1 MGLKKNKG
9 PHKDNNE
16 EKKFQCRCG
25 KKYTILKHFMN
36 HVKVCHVSGSDKPEL
51 PAGKG
56 KAGSR
61 ESPTWSSRT
70 GKGKSIDSK
79 LKEKTSLTKKKTDRS
94 HVTETKVK
102 SRKKKRKET
111 DTDFTCSICSSTFRN
126 GDDLHK
132 HFKRSRCAIGSF
144 PKLTQR
150 LKGQIVN
157 EETPV
162 RKVQY
167 RCGFCSLTFTDS
179 SYLELHVSSGCPSR
193 SENSEISYSDNRLSS
208 QLERIPDNDKL
219 SCGLGKTSY
228 DMELFHPMVNIECGL
243 CHVKFESQDDL
254 ISHFESKHECE
265 KDSDNDV
272 DKLGD
277 IDYICGKC
285 NLELDSIKEM
295 KSHLRLCFADINSVF
310 TCGQCQKEFGSHDDL
325 QSHISENHSASE
337 FVCGQCGNSFQST
350 KLLVQHIA
358 KDHTVPDSPLS
369 EGSPAKEHVS
379 GYDNDT
385 VTVPTSLLIRYLS
398 KIQCGGCFNTTQ
410 LNISGKCTF
419 CNQPINV
426 KLNKIMCL
434 CTQIL
439 FQSVDTLMSHLCS
452 CEDIHT
458 NTNRNN
464 LVLKASKKDDFQRIC
479 VDNHVVDNH
488 VICPEVVDNLH
499 IQNVN
504 ESMKE
509 EIDADNVDELK
520 EKEKE
525 ESFEA
530 VRETTEYS
538 PVNTKGGKEKVE
550 DKSLKPKEKLVF
562 IEDDTDSEL
571 SDTDSSGFEEIA
583 VDIPSPRNKRT
594 KSRSGRN
601 EDHSSSSDLDMH
613 ETELKHIENKLQERN
628 ALEKYNIWPCKVV
641 VERMTLLKLERYLGK
656 RKRTTSPEGSDGLQ
670 FKRARTERFDRK
682 TDERTANV
690 QGDAGFKEKLANAQ
704 ENVTKS
710 KAVAKKKSFHR
721 NDKRKVPYSQ
731 ERRKST
737 RSNLVDCFKNK
748 DSVHKKVSDKI
759 LKVSVDFDKAQN
771 NKKEEEQHKKLDKLL
786 KYSPLKNNINTSKKT
801 DKVDCT
807 SENIQSQAD
816 KNEEI
821 LTCEICTL
829 TFSSTPALEQ
839 HAETHLPAQMFQ
851 CGICEDT
858 FSSENRLKEHMDSH
872 VHNDEFVCGIC
883 QSKFTSP
890 DELELHIYKHFN
902 SPVSEQ
908 KETEPLVKLKVNADS
923 SDNVGAVDLKEENQ
937 GQQVLPKLLAYKP
950 KFIL

>member
-1 MGLKKNKG
+1 
-9 PHKDNNE
+9 
-16 EKKFQCRCG
+16 
-25 KKYTILKHFMN
+25 
-36 HVKVCHVSGSDKPEL
+36 
-51 PAGKG
+51 
-56 KAGSR
+56 
-61 ESPTWSSRT
+61 
-70 GKGKSIDSK
+70 
-79 LKEKTSLTKKKTDRS
+79 
-94 HVTETKVK
+94 
-102 SRKKKRKET
+102 
-111 DTDFTCSICSSTFRN
+111 
-126 GDDLHK
+126 
-132 HFKRSRCAIGSF
+132 
-144 PKLTQR
+144 
-150 LKGQIVN
+150 
-157 EETPV
+157 
-162 RKVQY
+162 
-167 RCGFCSLTFTDS
+167 
-179 SYLELHVSSGCPSR
+179 
-193 SENSEISYSDNRLSS
+193 
-208 QLERIPDNDKL
+208 
-219 SCGLGKTSY
+219 
-228 DMELFHPMVNIECGL
+228 MVNIECGL
-243 CHVKFESQDDL
+243 CRVKFESQDDL

-310 TCGQCQKEFGSHDDL
+310 TCGLCQKEFGSQVDL

-350 KLLVQHIA
+350 KHLVQHIA

-369 EGSPAKEHVS
+369 EGSPANEHVS
-379 GYDNDT
+379 GYDNDN
-385 VTVPTSLLIRYLS
+385 VTVPTSLLLRYLS

-419 CNQPINV
+419 CLQPINV

-439 FQSVDTLMSHLCS
+439 FQSVDTLMSHLRS
-452 CEDIHT
+452 CEDLHSV
-458 NTNRNN
+458 TNRNN

-509 EIDADNVDELK
+509 EIDADNVDEPK
-520 EKEKE
+520 EKETE
-525 ESFEA
+525 ESF
-530 VRETTEYS
+530 VMGGKPTEYS
-538 PVNTKGGKEKVE
+538 PVSTKEGKEKVE

-562 IEDDTDSEL
+562 IEDDSNSEL
-571 SDTDSSGFEEIA
+571 SDTDSSGFEEIV
-583 VDIPSPRNKRT
+583 VDIPSARNKRS
-594 KSRSGRN
+594 SRSGRN
-601 EDHSSSSDLDMH
+601 EDHSSSSDSDMH
-613 ETELKHIENKLQERN
+613 ETELKHIGNKLKDRK
-628 ALEKYNIWPCKVV
+628 ALVKYDIWPCQVV
-641 VERMTLLKLERYLGK
+641 VERMTLSKLEQYLGK
-656 RKRTTSPEGSDGLQ
+656 RKRTTSPEGSDRSQ
-670 FKRARTERFDRK
+670 FKRARTEGYDRK
-682 TDERTANV
+682 TNERTANV
-690 QGDAGFKEKLANAQ
+690 RGGAGFKEKCANAQ

-721 NDKRKVPYSQ
+721 NGKLTDSYSQ
-731 ERRKST
+731 ECSKST
-737 RSNLVDCFKNK
+737 QSNLSSGFNNK

-759 LKVSVDFDKAQN
+759 SVVEFDKAQN

-801 DKVDCT
+801 DKVDCI
-807 SENIQSQAD
+807 SENVQSQAD

-851 CGICEDT
+851 CGICEET
-858 FSSENRLKEHMDSH
+858 FSSENRLKKHMDSH
-872 VHNDEFVCGIC
+872 VQNEEFVCGIC

-908 KETEPLVKLKVNADS
+908 KETEPFVKVNADS